1 MRRKEGKTDMKYAS
15 NNIRNILIAGHA
27 GSGKTTLTEA
37 LVYFSGA
44 AERMGRVEDGTTISD
59 FDPEEAK
66 RKASLSASVVPVE
79 YEGIKYNFID
89 APGLFDFEAGEYE
102 GIRAA
107 ESVLVCVS
115 GRSGVTVGAEKAF
128 QLARKNGKAT
138 MVFVSKCDLENAN
151 YFKILEDMKIRFG
164 STVCP
169 CVVPAKLDDGTP
181 VYINLFS
188 QKAFKYESG
197 KQIQVDLPDIG
208 HRFQGLIE
216 AMSEAIAETDDEL
229 MEKFFG
235 GEAFTTEEIVEGMRK
250 GVKDGLITPVFC
262 GSAVNQQALDML
274 LYNMHKLLPSPE
286 HNSVLAEDAN
296 GDPVELNCAESD
308 PTVAYVF
315 KTVADPFVGKL
326 SYLRVVSGKITAG
339 ASLVNARTGDSEK
352 LGNMFFPKGKDN
364 TKTSKVCCGDIGV
377 FTKLASV
384 KTGDTLGMPGK
395 TVRIK
400 GMTYDEPMY
409 KMAVYAK
416 VKGTEDKIA
425 NGLVKLKEEDE
436 SFTYGNDP
444 ETKELII
451 AGVGG
456 MQLSVLMAK
465 LQSKYKVEAVLKPAK
480 IAYRETI
487 KKKVEIH
494 GRHKKQTGGHGQF
507 GDVVINFEPCDSEQ
521 VVFEEKVFGG
531 SVPKNFFPAVE
542 KGVRLAAE
550 KGVLAGYPVV
560 GLKATLLDGSYHPVD
575 SSEMAFIMAAK
586 LAYKAAMPEA
596 GPVILEPIHT
606 LKAHVPNDNTGDIMG
621 DVTKRRGR
629 VLGMEP
635 DEDGLQTIIA
645 EVPLAELANF
655 TTFIRQTTQGRGWF
669 TTEFARYEILP
680 EMLVPAVVEQAKK
693 LGNLD
698 ESADD

>member
-1 MRRKEGKTDMKYAS
+1 MKYAS

-79 YEGIKYNFID
+79 YEGIKYNLID

-151 YFKILEDMKIRFG
+151 YFKILEDMKIKFG

-188 QKAFKYESG
+188 QKAFKYEGG
-197 KQIQVDLPDIG
+197 KQVQVDLPDIG

-235 GEAFTTEEIVEGMRK
+235 GEAFTTEEIVDGMRK

-286 HNSVLAEDAN
+286 HNGVLAEDAN
-296 GDPVELNCAESD
+296 GEPVELTCAESE
-308 PTVAYVF
+308 PTAAYVF
-315 KTVADPFVGKL
+315 KTVADP
-326 SYLRVVSGKITAG
+326 SW
-339 ASLVNARTGDSEK
+339 AS
-352 LGNMFFPKGKDN
+352 
-364 TKTSKVCCGDIGV
+364 
-377 FTKLASV
+377 
-384 KTGDTLGMPGK
+384 
-395 TVRIK
+395 
-400 GMTYDEPMY
+400 
-409 KMAVYAK
+409 
-416 VKGTEDKIA
+416 
-425 NGLVKLKEEDE
+425 
-436 SFTYGNDP
+436 
-444 ETKELII
+444 
-451 AGVGG
+451 
-456 MQLSVLMAK
+456 
-465 LQSKYKVEAVLKPAK
+465 
-480 IAYRETI
+480 
-487 KKKVEIH
+487 
-494 GRHKKQTGGHGQF
+494 
-507 GDVVINFEPCDSEQ
+507 
-521 VVFEEKVFGG
+521 
-531 SVPKNFFPAVE
+531 
-542 KGVRLAAE
+542 
-550 KGVLAGYPVV
+550 
-560 GLKATLLDGSYHPVD
+560 
-575 SSEMAFIMAAK
+575 
-586 LAYKAAMPEA
+586 
-596 GPVILEPIHT
+596 
-606 LKAHVPNDNTGDIMG
+606 
-621 DVTKRRGR
+621 
-629 VLGMEP
+629 
-635 DEDGLQTIIA
+635 
-645 EVPLAELANF
+645 
-655 TTFIRQTTQGRGWF
+655 
-669 TTEFARYEILP
+669 
-680 EMLVPAVVEQAKK
+680 
-693 LGNLD
+693 
-698 ESADD
+698 

>member
-1 MRRKEGKTDMKYAS
+1 MWYYLCKICHKNGENAPCGGNEGKTDMKYAS

-79 YEGIKYNFID
+79 YEGIKYNLID

-151 YFKILEDMKIRFG
+151 YFKILEDMKIKFG
-164 STVCP
+164 ATVCP

-188 QKAFKYESG
+188 QKAFKYEGG
-197 KQIQVDLPDIG
+197 KQVQVDLPDIG

-286 HNSVLAEDAN
+286 HNSVLAEDAA
-296 GDPVELNCAESD
+296 GEPVELTCAESE
-308 PTVAYVF
+308 PAAAYVF

-339 ASLVNARTGDSEK
+339 ASLVNARTGETEK
-352 LGNMFFPKGKDN
+352 MGKPLTVLGKKQTEAESIGA
-364 TKTSKVCCGDIGV
+364 GDIGAV
-377 FTKLASV
+377 AKLVSA
-384 KTGDTLGMPGK
+384 KTGDTLCDPSRVVK
-395 TVRIK
+395 LPAPVFPK
-400 GMTYDEPMY
+400 PSLF
-409 KMAVYAK
+409 MAVTVAK
-416 VKGTEDKIA
+416 KGDEGKISSALARLMEEDPTLSYLNNAETHQQIIGGLGEQHLDVVKA
-425 NGLVKLKEEDE
+425 KLKNK
-436 SFTYGNDP
+436 F
-444 ETKELII
+444 
-451 AGVGG
+451 GVEIG
-456 MQLSVLMAK
+456 L
-465 LQSKYKVEAVLKPAK
+465 EAPR
-480 IAYRETI
+480 IAYRESI
-487 KKKVEIH
+487 RKACQKQ

-635 DEDGLQTIIA
+635 EI
-645 EVPLAELANF
+645 
-655 TTFIRQTTQGRGWF
+655 GR
-669 TTEFARYEILP
+669 AH
-680 EMLVPAVVEQAKK
+680 V
-693 LGNLD
+693 
-698 ESADD
+698 